1 MSFIGIFDVIGPNM
15 VGPSSSHTA
24 GAVNI
29 AYVARKMFG
38 RNVKSVEFKLYGSFA
53 NTYKGHGTDK
63 ALLGGILG
71 FSSEDLRIQNSF
83 QLATEQ
89 GIDYEFIPC
98 KEKKEHPNTVDIKM
112 VSNSGKSLEVQ
123 GVSLGGGK
131 IKITEI
137 DHHGVKLSGE
147 KPTLIISYEDKI
159 GMLAKVT
166 SILSADGINISQ
178 LKAFTDEN
186 TNKSYAIIEFTQK
199 EKSDDYLKKLKNMED
214 ILSVM
219 LV

>member
-29 AYVARKMFG
+29 AYIARKMFG
-38 RNVKSVEFKLYGSFA
+38 REVVSVKFKLYGSFA

-71 FSSEDLRIQNSF
+71 FSSDDLKIQNSF
-83 QLATEQ
+83 KLATEK
-89 GIDYEFIPC
+89 GIKYEFIPC
-98 KEKKEHPNTVDIKM
+98 KEKKEHPNTVDIEMTSK
-112 VSNSGKSLEVQ
+112 SGKKLEVQ
-123 GVSLGGGK
+123 GVSVGGGK

-137 DHHGVKLSGE
+137 DNHSVKLSGE
-147 KPTLIISYEDKI
+147 KPTLIVSYKDKI
-159 GMLAKVT
+159 GMLSKIT
-166 SILSADGINISQ
+166 TILSEDGINISS
-178 LKAFTDEN
+178 LRAFNDEK
-186 TNKSYAIIEFTQK
+186 TNKSYSIIEFNQK
-199 EKSDDYLKKLKNMED
+199 EKSDKYISKIKEIED

>member
-38 RNVKSVEFKLYGSFA
+38 REVKSVKFKLYGSFA

-83 QLATEQ
+83 ELAKDQ
-89 GIDYEFIPC
+89 NIDYEFIPC
-98 KEKKEHPNTVDIKM
+98 KEKKSHPNTVDIKM
-112 VSNSGKSLEVQ
+112 TSKSGKVLQVQ
-123 GVSLGGGK
+123 GISVGGGK

-137 DHHGVKLSGE
+137 DNHSVKLSGE
-147 KPTLIISYEDKI
+147 KPTLIVSYEDKI
-159 GMLAKVT
+159 GMLSKITRV
-166 SILSADGINISQ
+166 LSENNINITS
-178 LKAFTDEN
+178 LRAFTNEES
-186 TNKSYAIIEFTQK
+186 NKSYSIIEFTQK
-199 EKSDDYLKKLKNMED
+199 EKSGVYLKTLKNMED